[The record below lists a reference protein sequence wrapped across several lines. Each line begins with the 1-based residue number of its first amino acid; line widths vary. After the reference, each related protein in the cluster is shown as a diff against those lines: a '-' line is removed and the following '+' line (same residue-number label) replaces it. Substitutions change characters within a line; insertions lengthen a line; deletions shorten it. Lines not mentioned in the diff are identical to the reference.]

1 MNLSVIIPVYGSA
14 EILPTLARRL
24 ADVLPKVAEEFEVI
38 FVCDDSPDNAWNVI
52 ENLCSEDPWIV
63 GIRLTRNFG
72 QHSAL
77 LCGIR
82 RAKYE
87 VVCTMDD
94 DLQHAPESIPI
105 LVACLVP
112 GIDVVYGP
120 PMDEKHGLFRDLA
133 SKVTKLVLQSAMGA
147 ETARSVSAFRVF
159 RTDLRR
165 AFQDF
170 HGPQPNMDVLL
181 TWGTRRFA
189 VQPIEHHERA
199 AGVSNYTFRALIRHT
214 MNMMTG
220 FSTLPLQIASVLGF
234 VCTGIG
240 IVILFWV
247 GGNYVLNG
255 SPVPGFP
262 FLASTIAIFSGAQLF
277 ALGIIGEYLSR
288 MHFRMMDRPTY
299 VELEYDEQHQAT

>member
-1 MNLSVIIPVYGSA
+1 MNLSVVIPVYGSEA
-14 EILPTLARRL
+14 ILPDLAKRL
-24 ADVLPKVAEEFEVI
+24 AAVLPDIATEFEVI
-38 FVCDDSPDNAWNVI
+38 LVCDDSPDDAWTVI
-52 ENLCSEDPWIV
+52 QGLRETYPWIV

-82 RAKYE
+82 RAKFE

-94 DLQHAPESIPI
+94 DLQHAPESIAT
-105 LVACLVP
+105 LLNRLVP
-112 GIDVVYGP
+112 GVDVVYGP
-120 PMDEKHGLFRDLA
+120 PKNEKHGVFRDLA
-133 SKVTKLVLQSAMGA
+133 SRMTKLVLQSAMGA

-165 AFQDF
+165 AFKQF
-170 HGPQPNMDVLL
+170 HGPQPNLDVLL

-199 AGVSNYTFRALIRHT
+199 AGVSNYTFRGLVRHA

-220 FSTLPLQIASVLGF
+220 FSTLPLQIASFLGF
-234 VCTGIG
+234 ACTGLG
-240 IVILFWV
+240 VLILIWV
-247 GGNYVLNG
+247 GGRYILQG

-262 FLASTIAIFSGAQLF
+262 FLASAIAIFSGAQLF
-277 ALGIIGEYLSR
+277 ALGIMGEYLAR

-299 VELEYDEQHQAT
+299 VESERDGD